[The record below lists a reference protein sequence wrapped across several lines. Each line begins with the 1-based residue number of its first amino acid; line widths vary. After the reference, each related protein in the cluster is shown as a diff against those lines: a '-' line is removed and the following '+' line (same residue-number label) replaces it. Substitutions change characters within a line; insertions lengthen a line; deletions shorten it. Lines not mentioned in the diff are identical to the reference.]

1 MPSRRKGLTKAGQRD
16 NGFDLKAA
24 LDEEFRRVGF
34 GWSVKGV
41 LDSERRIYTL
51 TNDTKL
57 ISKVFE
63 LLTTP
68 IITRVAEAHG
78 FNVILSDRQT
88 VYPDITLD
96 SKRGK
101 VRLAVD
107 VKSTYRRPGGSA
119 GFTLG
124 SYTAYL
130 RNPTKNIMFPY
141 GTYTAHWVV
150 GFVYSRNPEALA
162 TVRPIDEFEDIE
174 PAIEDIEVIIQ
185 EKWRIASERP
195 GSGNT
200 ANIGSVTNL
209 RILRDGTGP
218 FVRYGQAVFLDYWRN
233 FITQGEARKLGQE
246 QPFRNI
252 DEYLDWRKR
261 HPSGRVH
268 IPEDVA
274 DRLALAGEAN
284 DVPHE

>member
-1 MPSRRKGLTKAGQRD
+1 MPSKRKDLSKATQESNR
-16 NGFDLKAA
+16 FDLKATI
-24 LDEEFRRVGF
+24 DEEFRRVGF
-34 GWSVKGV
+34 GWGVKGV
-41 LDSERRIYTL
+41 LDSEKRIYTL

-68 IITRVAEAHG
+68 IITRVAEAHD
-78 FNVILSDRQT
+78 FDVVLSDRQT

-96 SKRGK
+96 SRRRKI
-101 VRLAVD
+101 RLAVD

-174 PAIEDIEVIIQ
+174 PAVEDIEVII
-185 EKWRIASERP
+185 P
-195 GSGNT
+195 
-200 ANIGSVTNL
+200 
-209 RILRDGTGP
+209 
-218 FVRYGQAVFLDYWRN
+218 
-233 FITQGEARKLGQE
+233 RKVE
-246 QPFRNI
+246 DRFRTT
-252 DEYLDWRKR
+252 W
-261 HPSGRVH
+261 
-268 IPEDVA
+268 
-274 DRLALAGEAN
+274 
-284 DVPHE
+284 